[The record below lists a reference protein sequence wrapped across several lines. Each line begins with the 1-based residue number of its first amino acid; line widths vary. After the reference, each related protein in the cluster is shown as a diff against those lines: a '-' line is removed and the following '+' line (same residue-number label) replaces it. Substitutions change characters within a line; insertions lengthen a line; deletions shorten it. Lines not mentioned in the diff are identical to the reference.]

1 MRLVGPIVVL
11 DDVDIEVGRH
21 LGFDRVQELAELDG
35 AMAAV
40 QRADHPA
47 GFQVQRG
54 EQRGRTVPLIIVGP
68 SLRLARTKGA
78 TAVASGPA
86 PESAISRLRRRP
98 RRDRAGSC
106 TGPRYRESSR

>member
-1 MRLVGPIVVL
+1 MEAWTLRKPPPDEGRLVGPIVVH

-40 QRADHPA
+40 QLADHPA
-47 GFQVQRG
+47 GFQVQCG

-68 SLRLARTKGA
+68 SLRLARTKGRSEEH
-78 TAVASGPA
+78 TSELQSQSNLVC
-86 PESAISRLRRRP
+86 RL
-98 RRDRAGSC
+98 
-106 TGPRYRESSR
+106 